1 MEIDNNVIFAKSQN
15 VWSFNIGDSTA
26 HTYHKSNIYFCKSN
40 CLQQIGNLWVNS
52 VQIILSALNYF
63 LETVIFIDP
72 TWQLVNMAWG
82 MFVRILLVFETVV
95 VVFSLTPQ
103 IALNMS
109 RSEISSWSKLG
120 SNGTKFACE
129 FSLLST
135 GNISVVAF

>member
-1 MEIDNNVIFAKSQN
+1 MSFLQN
-15 VWSFNIGDSTA
+15 LKMFEVSTLV
-26 HTYHKSNIYFCKSN
+26 IYFCKSN

-72 TWQLVNMAWG
+72 TWQLANMAWG

-109 RSEISSWSKLG
+109 RSEISS
-120 SNGTKFACE
+120 
-129 FSLLST
+129 
-135 GNISVVAF
+135 